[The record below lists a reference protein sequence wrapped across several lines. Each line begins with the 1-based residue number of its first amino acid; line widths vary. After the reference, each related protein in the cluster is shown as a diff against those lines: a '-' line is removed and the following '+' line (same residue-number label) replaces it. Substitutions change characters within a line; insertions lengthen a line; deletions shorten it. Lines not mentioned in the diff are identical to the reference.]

1 MTRHEIEEE
10 LDGLYKDLNFAY
22 NADEETLCRA
32 FNADSKQEYI
42 KALTEEV
49 NKYEALLEEYNLPED
64 DGMDYINLQLLQG
77 MAVTHWSLTY
87 PADGLNGN
95 R

>member
-42 KALTEEV
+42 KVLTEEV
-49 NKYEALLEEYNLPED
+49 DKYEALLEEYNLPED
-64 DGMDYINLQLLQG
+64 DGMDYDALCRVQG
-77 MAVTHWSLTY
+77 ISRYA
-87 PADGLNGN
+87 
-95 R
+95 

>member
-10 LDGLYKDLNFAY
+10 LDGLNKDLNFAY
-22 NADEETLCRA
+22 NADEETLRRT

-49 NKYEALLEEYNLPED
+49 DKYEALLEEYNLPED
-64 DGMDYINLQLLQG
+64 DGMDYINLQLSQG
-77 MAVTHWSLTY
+77 MAVTRW
-87 PADGLNGN
+87 
-95 R
+95 

>member
-10 LDGLYKDLNFAY
+10 LDGLNKDLNFAY
-22 NADEETLCRA
+22 NADEETLRRA

-49 NKYEALLEEYNLPED
+49 DKYEALLEEYNLPED
-64 DGMDYINLQLLQG
+64 DGMDYINLQLSQG
-77 MAVTHWSLTY
+77 MAVTH
-87 PADGLNGN
+87 

>member
-1 MTRHEIEEE
+1 MTRPEIEEE

-42 KALTEEV
+42 KVLTEEV

-64 DGMDYINLQLLQG
+64 DDMDYINLQLSQG
-77 MAVTHWSLTY
+77 MAVTRW
-87 PADGLNGN
+87 
-95 R
+95 

>member
-1 MTRHEIEEE
+1 MKRHEIEEE

-49 NKYEALLEEYNLPED
+49 DKYEALLEEYNLTED
-64 DGMDYINLQLLQG
+64 DGMDYINLQLSQG
-77 MAVTHWSLTY
+77 MAVTHW
-87 PADGLNGN
+87 
-95 R
+95 

>member
-10 LDGLYKDLNFAY
+10 LDGLNKDLNFAY
-22 NADEETLCRA
+22 NADEETLRRA

-64 DGMDYINLQLLQG
+64 DGMDYINLQLSQG
-77 MAVTHWSLTY
+77 MAVTHW
-87 PADGLNGN
+87 
-95 R
+95 

>member
-10 LDGLYKDLNFAY
+10 LDGLNKDLNFAY
-22 NADEETLCRA
+22 NADEETLRRA

-49 NKYEALLEEYNLPED
+49 DKYEALLEEYNLPED
-64 DGMDYINLQLLQG
+64 DGMDYISLQSSQG
-77 MAVTHWSLTY
+77 MAVTHW
-87 PADGLNGN
+87 
-95 R
+95 

>member
-1 MTRHEIEEE
+1 MTMTRQEIEEE

-22 NADEETLCRA
+22 NADEETLRRA

-49 NKYEALLEEYNLPED
+49 DKYEALLEEYNLPED
-64 DGMDYINLQLLQG
+64 DGMDYINLQLSKAWQ
-77 MAVTHWSLTY
+77 
-87 PADGLNGN
+87 
-95 R
+95 

>member
-1 MTRHEIEEE
+1 MTMTRHEIEEE

-42 KALTEEV
+42 KVLTEEV
-49 NKYEALLEEYNLPED
+49 DKYEALLEEYNLPED
-64 DGMDYINLQLLQG
+64 DGMDYDALCFVQG
-77 MAVTHWSLTY
+77 ISRYA
-87 PADGLNGN
+87 
-95 R
+95 

>member
-1 MTRHEIEEE
+1 MTRHGIEEE
-10 LDGLYKDLNFAY
+10 LDGLNKDLNFAY

-49 NKYEALLEEYNLPED
+49 DKYEALLEEYNLPED
-64 DGMDYINLQLLQG
+64 DGMDYINLQLSQG
-77 MAVTHWSLTY
+77 MAVTHW
-87 PADGLNGN
+87 
-95 R
+95 

>member
-1 MTRHEIEEE
+1 MTMPRPEIEEE

-42 KALTEEV
+42 KVLTEEV

-64 DGMDYINLQLLQG
+64 DGMDYINLQLSQG
-77 MAVTHWSLTY
+77 MAVTRW
-87 PADGLNGN
+87 
-95 R
+95 

>member
-49 NKYEALLEEYNLPED
+49 DKYEALLEEYNLPED
-64 DGMDYINLQLLQG
+64 DGMDYDALCRVQG
-77 MAVTHWSLTY
+77 ISRYA
-87 PADGLNGN
+87 
-95 R
+95 

>member
-10 LDGLYKDLNFAY
+10 LDGLNKDLNFAY
-22 NADEETLCRA
+22 NADEETLRRA

-49 NKYEALLEEYNLPED
+49 DKYDALLEEYNLPED
-64 DGMDYINLQLLQG
+64 DGMDYINLQLSQG
-77 MAVTHWSLTY
+77 LPVIRW
-87 PADGLNGN
+87 
-95 R
+95 

>member
-10 LDGLYKDLNFAY
+10 LDGLNKDLNFAY
-22 NADEETLCRA
+22 NADEETLRRA

-49 NKYEALLEEYNLPED
+49 DKYEALLEEYNLPED
-64 DGMDYINLQLLQG
+64 DGMDYINLQLSQG
-77 MAVTHWSLTY
+77 MAVTHWLSLIHI
-87 PADGLNGN
+87 
-95 R
+95 

>member
-10 LDGLYKDLNFAY
+10 LDGLNKDLNFAY
-22 NADEETLCRA
+22 NADEKTLRRA

-49 NKYEALLEEYNLPED
+49 DKYEAHLEEYNLPED
-64 DGMDYINLQLLQG
+64 DGMDYINLQLSQG
-77 MAVTHWSLTY
+77 MAVTHW
-87 PADGLNGN
+87 
-95 R
+95 

>member
-10 LDGLYKDLNFAY
+10 LDGLNKDLNFAY
-22 NADEETLCRA
+22 NADEETLRRA

-64 DGMDYINLQLLQG
+64 DGMDYINLQLSQG
-77 MAVTHWSLTY
+77 MAVTRW
-87 PADGLNGN
+87 
-95 R
+95 

>member
-42 KALTEEV
+42 KHLL
-49 NKYEALLEEYNLPED
+49 KGGQIQALLEEYNLPED
-64 DGMDYINLQLLQG
+64 DGMDYINLQLSQG
-77 MAVTHWSLTY
+77 MAVTHW
-87 PADGLNGN
+87 
-95 R
+95 

>member
-1 MTRHEIEEE
+1 MTTTRPEIEEE

-42 KALTEEV
+42 KVLTEEV

-64 DGMDYINLQLLQG
+64 DGAWILNINLQLSQG
-77 MAVTHWSLTY
+77 MAVTRW
-87 PADGLNGN
+87 
-95 R
+95 

>member
-1 MTRHEIEEE
+1 MTMTRHEIEEE

-42 KALTEEV
+42 KANSV
-49 NKYEALLEEYNLPED
+49 QNNFAIK
-64 DGMDYINLQLLQG
+64 
-77 MAVTHWSLTY
+77 
-87 PADGLNGN
+87 
-95 R
+95 

>member
-1 MTRHEIEEE
+1 MTMTRHEIEEE

-42 KALTEEV
+42 KVLTEEV
-49 NKYEALLEEYNLPED
+49 NKYETLLEEYNLPED
-64 DGMDYINLQLLQG
+64 DGMDYISLQSSQG
-77 MAVTHWSLTY
+77 MAVTHW
-87 PADGLNGN
+87 
-95 R
+95 

>member
-10 LDGLYKDLNFAY
+10 LDGLNKDLNFAY
-22 NADEETLCRA
+22 NADEETLRRA

-49 NKYEALLEEYNLPED
+49 DKYEALLEEYNLPED
-64 DGMDYINLQLLQG
+64 DGMDYINLQLSQG
-77 MAVTHWSLTY
+77 LPVIRW
-87 PADGLNGN
+87 
-95 R
+95 

>member
-10 LDGLYKDLNFAY
+10 LDGLYKDLNFDY

-42 KALTEEV
+42 KVLTEEV
-49 NKYEALLEEYNLPED
+49 DKYEALLEEYNLPED
-64 DGMDYINLQLLQG
+64 DGMDYISLQLSQG
-77 MAVTHWSLTY
+77 MAVTRW
-87 PADGLNGN
+87 
-95 R
+95 

>member
-10 LDGLYKDLNFAY
+10 LDGLNKDLNFAY
-22 NADEETLCRA
+22 NADEETLRRA

-64 DGMDYINLQLLQG
+64 DGMDYISLQLSQG
-77 MAVTHWSLTY
+77 MAVTRW
-87 PADGLNGN
+87 
-95 R
+95 

>member
-1 MTRHEIEEE
+1 MTMTRHEIEEE
-10 LDGLYKDLNFAY
+10 LDGLNKDLNFAY
-22 NADEETLCRA
+22 NADEETLRRA

-64 DGMDYINLQLLQG
+64 DGMDYINLQLSQG
-77 MAVTHWSLTY
+77 MAVTHW
-87 PADGLNGN
+87 
-95 R
+95 